1 MTSINLTTAP
11 SVLVNTAVY
20 LAIEKPER
28 IKEQLSIHLTDHSY
42 RPKIDDLESDWV
54 AHIAAPAFK
63 LHRQQQ
69 GGAPIDSFCSIGT
82 GSGLDVLTAI
92 EILGA
97 TRVGLTDVHED
108 VVATAAD
115 NVARNQRP
123 DHPITIESGYGDLLL
138 PLRPYQARYSVIYE
152 NLPNVPLQSAEQVA
166 DGRNSSTYVPP
177 RTETL
182 PALIQ
187 QQMLDLHFLA
197 LLQAKDF
204 LLPGGALFS
213 CLGARIPLQN
223 FLSLGELAGF
233 VPSFL
238 TYSWKVQA
246 EPELVIRDHATSQQN
261 GFGPFYFYRVD
272 QLQSTFAEVP
282 LAESGKKALEIERAL
297 LPHRLDAPAA
307 YEAFLRG
314 ERIGHTVAFL
324 KSELQ

>member
-1 MTSINLTTAP
+1 MTSINLTTDHP
-11 SVLVNTAVY
+11 VHVNSSAY

-28 IKEQLSIHLTDHSY
+28 IKEELRIHLTDHSY

-63 LHRQQQ
+63 AYREQQ
-69 GGAPIDSFCSIGT
+69 GGMQIDSFCSIGT

-108 VVATAAD
+108 VVATASD
-115 NVARNQRP
+115 NVARNHNPQ
-123 DHPITIESGYGDLLL
+123 HPVTIESGYGDLLL
-138 PLRPYQARYSVIYE
+138 PLHPYQARYSVIYE
-152 NLPNVPLQSAEQVA
+152 NLPNVPLQSTEQVA

-177 RTETL
+177 RSESL
-182 PALIQ
+182 PDLIK

-204 LLPGGALFS
+204 LLPRGVLFS
-213 CLGARIPLQN
+213 CLGARIPLHH
-223 FLSLGELAGF
+223 FLSLGELAGY

-246 EPELVIRDHATSQQN
+246 EPELVIRDHATSQRN
-261 GFGPFYFYRVD
+261 GFGPFYFYRAD
-272 QLQSTFAEVP
+272 LLQATFAGLSP
-282 LAESGKKALEIERAL
+282 AESGKRALEMEQSL
-297 LPHRLDAPAA
+297 LPHRLDALAA
-307 YEAFLRG
+307 YEAFQQG

-324 KSELQ
+324 QSELQ